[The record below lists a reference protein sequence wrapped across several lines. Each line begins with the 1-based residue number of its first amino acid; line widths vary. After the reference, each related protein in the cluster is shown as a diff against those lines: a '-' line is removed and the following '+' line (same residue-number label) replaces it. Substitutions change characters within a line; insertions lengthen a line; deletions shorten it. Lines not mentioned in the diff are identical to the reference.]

1 MSGDFFRREET
12 FRPVQIESAYRYADS
27 CDGTGQRTAI
37 LKSSFQPTSV
47 PSVPRN
53 ATYKPKSAPKS
64 KSSQRIA
71 AARPHPNVRHT
82 PPPAT
87 RGIAAIRKPHAA
99 TKADNHSFQR
109 NSKQTSHRSFR
120 RAASHGSARSP
131 PTWPRRMLEPSP
143 AIACRKARKAP
154 RNRHCRTPIRRTR
167 GTRGAHNPQ
176 HCPCLNFSPFTLRTH
191 VATRIPTCSRAR
203 PRTPTLKPTQP
214 RTVGYVRTQVA
225 NTHLEHA
232 SQTQRT
238 QVARTSNACESN
250 L

>member
-1 MSGDFFRREET
+1 M
-12 FRPVQIESAYRYADS
+12 
-27 CDGTGQRTAI
+27 
-37 LKSSFQPTSV
+37 
-47 PSVPRN
+47 PRN

-64 KSSQRIA
+64 KAIA
-71 AARPHPNVRHT
+71 ANCCCSPHPNVRHT

-87 RGIAAIRKPHAA
+87 RGIAAIRKPRAA
-99 TKADNHSFQR
+99 TKAIIIHFRGIR
-109 NSKQTSHRSFR
+109 NKHLIVAFGAQQVTDRHGRHRLGLAECWNQARQSHVGKLGKHQGIDIAERQFAKPAELAAHIIHNIAHASTLVRSR
-120 RAASHGSARSP
+120 
-131 PTWPRRMLEPSP
+131 
-143 AIACRKARKAP
+143 
-154 RNRHCRTPIRRTR
+154 
-167 GTRGAHNPQ
+167 
-176 HCPCLNFSPFTLRTH
+176 LRTH
-191 VATRIPTCSRAR
+191 ATTRIPTCSRAR